1 MKSMRATNRKSRFRG
16 RSRCNERKR
25 GERGGGGGRRRRRPR
40 RQREREEEN
49 TERREKRRGP
59 GPKEKRPC
67 SAVLRPT
74 LILRGLGPT
83 TPWDASS
90 PSAPVGGSASF
101 NISRRPPLVQRFL
114 FVARVPLHG
123 LSLPAG
129 TALAVGHFR

>member
-1 MKSMRATNRKSRFRG
+1 MRQAESHVFEGVRDATNEKEEEEEEEEEDQDQE
-16 RSRCNERKR
+16 NE
-25 GERGGGGGRRRRRPR
+25 
-40 RQREREEEN
+40 EREEEN
-49 TERREKRRGP
+49 TEKREEGP
-59 GPKEKRPC
+59 GRKRRPC
-67 SAVLRPT
+67 SAVLRLT

-123 LSLPAG
+123 LPPPSQDGPRGRPLSIAS
-129 TALAVGHFR
+129 